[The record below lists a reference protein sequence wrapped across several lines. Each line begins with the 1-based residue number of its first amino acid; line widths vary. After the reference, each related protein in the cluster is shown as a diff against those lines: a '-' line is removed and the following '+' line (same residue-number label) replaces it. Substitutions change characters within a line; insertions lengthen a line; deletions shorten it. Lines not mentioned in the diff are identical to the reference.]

1 MTPFRQRMVEDLRL
15 RNRAAGTIENYVRA
29 VAQFAKHFK
38 RSPDQLNREHVRQY
52 LLHLIEKEK
61 ASWSRCNLVRCA
73 LQFFFRVTL
82 GLEGRFEKLPWAR
95 PPMRLPTVLS
105 REEVRRLL
113 EVVAHRPR
121 DKALLMTLYGAG
133 LRISEAVALRAQDID
148 SAQMLIHVR
157 QGKGKKD
164 RIVALPDTLLPV
176 LRNAWQARSKRS
188 VQPPPKNPAGK
199 TSACWLFTGS
209 RNPQHPMDKKTAYYT
224 VRKAARRA
232 GIKRAVSPHTLRHT
246 YATHQVEA
254 GVHLRKLQLLM
265 GHAHLSTTLLYVHL
279 SQAEIGTAGSPLD
292 RLNPPTPAPTSPEA
306 TPATTPPS
314 TP

>member
-1 MTPFRQRMVEDLRL
+1 MTPLRQRMVEDLRL
-15 RNRAAGTIENYVRA
+15 RNRSAGTIENYVRA
-29 VAQFAKHFK
+29 VAQFARHFK

-61 ASWSRCNLVRCA
+61 ASWSRCNVVRCA
-73 LQFFFRVTL
+73 LQFFFKITL

-133 LRISEAVALRAQDID
+133 LRISEAVALKGQDID

-164 RIVALPDTLLPV
+164 RIVALPDTLLPA
-176 LRNAWQARSKRS
+176 LRNAWRARFKRAAWRPS
-188 VQPPPKNPAGK
+188 VQPPPENPADK
-199 TSACWLFTGS
+199 PSTCWLFTGS
-209 RNPQHPMDKKTAYYT
+209 RNPQQPMDKKTAYYM
-224 VRKAARRA
+224 VRQAARRA
-232 GIKRAVSPHTLRHT
+232 GIKRPVSPHTLRHT

-279 SQAEIGTAGSPLD
+279 SQVEIATAGSPLD
-292 RLNPPTPAPTSPEA
+292 RLLP
-306 TPATTPPS
+306 TTPPA
-314 TP
+314 TPPTTL

>member
-1 MTPFRQRMVEDLRL
+1 MTPLRQRMVEDLRL
-15 RNRAAGTIENYVRA
+15 RNRFAGTIENYVRA
-29 VAQFAKHFK
+29 VAQFARHFK

-61 ASWSRCNLVRCA
+61 ASWSRCNVVRCA
-73 LQFFFRVTL
+73 LEFFFKVTL

-133 LRISEAVALRAQDID
+133 LRISEAVALKGQDID

-164 RIVALPDTLLPV
+164 RIVALPDTLLPA
-176 LRNAWQARSKRS
+176 LRNAWRARFKRAAWRPS
-188 VQPPPKNPAGK
+188 VQPPPENPADK
-199 TSACWLFTGS
+199 PSTCWLFTGS
-209 RNPQHPMDKKTAYYT
+209 RNPQQPMDKKTAYYM
-224 VRKAARRA
+224 VRQAARRA
-232 GIKRAVSPHTLRHT
+232 GIKRPVSPHTLRHT

-279 SQAEIGTAGSPLD
+279 SQVEIATAGSPLD
-292 RLNPPTPAPTSPEA
+292 RLLP
-306 TPATTPPS
+306 TTPPA
-314 TP
+314 TPPTTL